1 MRQDILPLLTL
12 AMFAAACSGPAAA
25 PSAPSALS
33 RSAAD
38 SDAAFGASADGD
50 VKVGTGNLEIDAIR
64 MDRQTSAG
72 ASVVRQYANPGRTY
86 RMEFGETIELW
97 IEWDRNIG
105 KVPSGVLPRNPRLSV
120 SWGDGTQDVIDCGSC
135 LRKHTYKTK
144 GLFTVVVTLDDMVS
158 TTVTRTFYLDSR
170 DPADVP
176 MVTLTISCEDDEDC
190 EGDSILTYFGA
201 GGALTGSGFNCSSTE
216 GGECGPLSFPVGTV
230 ITLTAQGSEI
240 DSQYQGSNSM
250 IRHWLGACADIG
262 TGIEESTGTCTFT
275 LTQHTTASVAFFAG
289 F

>member
-1 MRQDILPLLTL
+1 
-12 AMFAAACSGPAAA
+12 MFTAACSGPAAA
-25 PSAPSALS
+25 PTAPSALS

-38 SDAAFGASADGD
+38 SAASFGASADGD

-64 MDRQTSAG
+64 MDRQTSTG
-72 ASVVRQYANPGRTY
+72 SSVVRQYANPGRTY

-144 GLFTVVVTLDDMVS
+144 GLFMVVVTLDDMVS

-170 DPADVP
+170 DPSDVP
-176 MVTLTISCEDDEDC
+176 MVTLTISCEDDGEC
-190 EGDSILTYFGA
+190 EGADILAYFGA
-201 GGALTGSGFNCSSTE
+201 GGAITGSGFNCSNE

-230 ITLTAQGSEI
+230 ITLNAQGAEADPDAQGS
-240 DSQYQGSNSM
+240 DSL
-250 IRHWLGACADIG
+250 IRYWLGACKDIG
-262 TGIEESTGTCTFT
+262 TGVDERTGTCTFN
-275 LTQHTTASVAFFAG
+275 LTQHTTASVAFYAG